1 MSFNISTTAF
11 EYGARIPVVHTCD
24 GDDVSPPL
32 TWDGEPKDTV
42 TFALIVEDPDA
53 PGGTFTH
60 WIVYNIPSDIHHLEK
75 VEKVHQKSLDS
86 GGIHARND
94 FGKNGYGGP
103 CPPKG
108 EEHRYF
114 FRIFALRKKLPP
126 QSIQDGPG
134 FHLAIKDLV
143 LDKAE
148 YMGRYS
154 RTKNRM

>member
-1 MSFNISTTAF
+1 MAFNISTTAF
-11 EYGARIPVVHTCD
+11 EYGARIPILHTCD

-32 TWDGEPKDTV
+32 TWEGEPKDTV

-53 PGGTFTH
+53 PNGTFTH
-60 WIVYNIPSDIHHLEK
+60 WIVYNIPSDVHHFDK
-75 VEKVHQKSLDS
+75 VEKIRQKSLDN

-94 FGKNGYGGP
+94 YGKNGYGGP

-126 QSIQDGPG
+126 ESIQDGTG
-134 FHLAIKDLV
+134 FHQAIKDLII
-143 LDKAE
+143 DKAE
-148 YMGRYS
+148 YMGKYS
-154 RTKNRM
+154 RTKNR